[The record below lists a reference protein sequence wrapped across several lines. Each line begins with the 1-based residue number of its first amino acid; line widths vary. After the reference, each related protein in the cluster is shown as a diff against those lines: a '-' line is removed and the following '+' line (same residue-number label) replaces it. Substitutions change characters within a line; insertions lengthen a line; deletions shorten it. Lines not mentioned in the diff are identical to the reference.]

1 MRRSRTAAPS
11 GPVVIDGFSDL
22 VAIGSGGFSMV
33 YRAHEL
39 ALDRAV
45 AVKVLNT
52 GLSSDRERRDFER
65 ECKALGQLNHP
76 DVVTVYRPAFSD
88 DGRPCIVMALYER
101 NFRDQLDATGPLP
114 PAELLDVGIRMA
126 VALHVAHRR
135 GVLHRDVKPHNIF
148 RSVYGDPALG
158 DFGISTLAGE
168 RSHDRSTALSLAYVA
183 PEILDD
189 AAPSAQA
196 DVYSLAATL
205 HHLATGRAPFD
216 AKEPSRVVAQVLH
229 DEPPPLG
236 RSDLP
241 PSFERVLRVAMA
253 KDPAQRPADA
263 RAFAEMLREVQA
275 RAGLSPTPLKLD
287 IDEARTVAPVVLRD
301 DGVASTGVRDGRR
314 RRQQEPLAP
323 APPPRVATP
332 VAPERP
338 TPVPP
343 PIAGPASA
351 RSADV
356 ESTVVRRVQ
365 PPPAPEPVEA
375 GPSRRRWWIATAL
388 AVVALAAV
396 VTIIVATSGGSPS
409 TATTTSVASSLPPD
423 TFFTPLAAPAGV
435 TVTPATGGSFAVA
448 IPAVAGATGYQIER
462 TTGGDV
468 IAATPEQ
475 LPILVDGRG
484 ATTLCVVVRAVG
496 NDGRIS
502 RDAGPFCG

>member
-1 MRRSRTAAPS
+1 
-11 GPVVIDGFSDL
+11 VIDGFSDL

-52 GLSSDRERRDFER
+52 GLTSERERRDFER

-76 DVVTVYRPAFSD
+76 DVVTVYRPAFTD

-101 NFRDQLDATGPLP
+101 NFRDQLDASGPLP

-205 HHLATGRAPFD
+205 HHLATGKAPFD
-216 AKEPSRVVAQVLH
+216 GKEPSRVVAQVLH
-229 DEPPPLG
+229 DEPPPLD

-241 PSFERVLRVAMA
+241 LSFQRVLRMAME
-253 KDPAQRPADA
+253 KDPAKRPADA

-287 IDEARTVAPVVLRD
+287 TDEARTVAPVVVRD
-301 DGVASTGVRDGRR
+301 EGIASTGVREGRER
-314 RRQQEPLAP
+314 RPPPAPAPIEAPAPAPAPLPAP
-323 APPPRVATP
+323 APPRT
-332 VAPERP
+332 
-338 TPVPP
+338 
-343 PIAGPASA
+343 
-351 RSADV
+351 DV
-356 ESTVVRRVQ
+356 ESTVVRRVPA
-365 PPPAPEPVEA
+365 PPPPEPVEE
-375 GPSRRRWWIATAL
+375 GPSRRRW
-388 AVVALAAV
+388 VVATVLALVAIAAV
-396 VTIIVATSGGSPS
+396 VIVIVVAGGGSSP
-409 TATTTSVASSLPPD
+409 TAATTTVASSRPPD
-423 TFFTPLAAPAGV
+423 TFFTPLAPPTGV
-435 TVTPATGGSFAVA
+435 TVTPGGSGTFTVA
-448 IPAVAGATGYQIER
+448 IPAVTGAVGYEIEPAN
-462 TTGGDV
+462 GGDV
-468 IAATPEQ
+468 VSVESAA
-475 LPILVDGRG
+475 LPATIDGDG
-484 ATTLCVVVRAVG
+484 ATTMCVVVRAVG
-496 NDGRIS
+496 NDGRLS
-502 RDAGPFCG
+502 RDSSTFCS